1 MSLVLP
7 DGPLVETEW
16 LAAQLGHTQL
26 RIVDIRGLVLPP
38 SAPKPHYLARP
49 ADYAAAH
56 LPGAVYIDWT
66 KDIVDAD
73 DPVPSQVAP
82 PAQIAQLLGGLGIG
96 DDHAVVIYDDWY
108 SMFAGRLLWVLRYY
122 GCENARILH
131 GGMIKW
137 QAEGRPVTAEVPS
150 YTPTVFTPRVQPQLR
165 RTADQVL
172 ATLDNAWLIDA
183 RSEKE
188 YRGLE
193 SRVQRA
199 GHIPGAHNVFY
210 QALVSGPHHTYLP
223 AEELR
228 ARFTAAG
235 IDPTQAAESDVVAYC
250 NGGVSATPAAL
261 AFELAGGKRV
271 AIFDG
276 SWNEWGADESKPLE
290 V

>member
-1 MSLVLP
+1 MLP
-7 DGPLVETEW
+7 DGPFVETEW
-16 LAAQLGHTQL
+16 LAERLGEPQL

-38 SAPKPHYLARP
+38 SAPKPHYHPRH

-56 LPGAVYIDWT
+56 VPGAVYVDWT
-66 KDIVDAD
+66 KDIIDAD

-82 PAQIAQLLGGLGIG
+82 AAQIAALMGGLGIG
-96 DDHAVVIYDDWY
+96 DAHAVVIYDDWY

-122 GCENARILH
+122 GFENARILH
-131 GGMIKW
+131 GGMVKW
-137 QAEGRPVTAEVPS
+137 LAEGRPVSADVPT
-150 YTPTVFTPRVQPQLR
+150 YAPAVFTPRAQPQLR

-172 ATLDNAWLIDA
+172 ASLDNAWLIDA

-199 GHIPGAHNVFY
+199 GHIPGAQNVFY
-210 QALVSGPHHTYLP
+210 QALVSGPNHTYLP
-223 AEELR
+223 VDQLQE
-228 ARFTAAG
+228 RFRAAG
-235 IDPTQAAESDVVAYC
+235 IDPTAAGEHDVVAYC

-261 AFELAGGKRV
+261 AFELASGGRRV
-271 AIFDG
+271 AIYDG